1 MKIFSQKILSVNSI
15 RNSSNSESNIND
27 EKDLIKLKKKYN
39 KAVAKC
45 RKIVA
50 KYGGRSNPNRDYFQ
64 SKVKAWQK
72 TRVCFQNIGIILGL
86 VDSNDSFEP
95 AKRTVKIKILYRIN
109 VLLVIV

>member
-1 MKIFSQKILSVNSI
+1 MDESDVESETDD
-15 RNSSNSESNIND
+15 SESNID
-27 EKDLIKLKKKYN
+27 DKKDLIKMKKKYN

-72 TRVCFQNIGIILGL
+72 TQVCFLNIGIILSL